1 VSRMPLHLMEHP
13 ERLSVV
19 RLPGGELPEF
29 DWTPGPFASLTRTPD
44 ETSVVCLT
52 ANVPAGA
59 HTEGPFTLV
68 EVAGPLSFGAVGV
81 FTEVLDPLA
90 AAEISVLGF
99 STYDTDWVLVPVADA
114 AAAAAA
120 WRRAG
125 LVITPTSL
133 TGGTS

>member
-1 VSRMPLHLMEHP
+1 MEHP
-13 ERLSVV
+13 EHVSVV
-19 RLPGGELPEF
+19 RLPGGELPQF

-52 ANVPAGA
+52 ANVPAGSRA
-59 HTEGPFTLV
+59 EGPFTLV

-114 AAAAAA
+114 GAAAAA

>member
-1 VSRMPLHLMEHP
+1 MSRMPLHLMEHP
-13 ERLSVV
+13 EHVSVV
-19 RLPGGELPEF
+19 RLPGGELPQF

-52 ANVPAGA
+52 ANVPAGSRA
-59 HTEGPFTLV
+59 EGPFTLV

-114 AAAAAA
+114 GAAAAA

>member
-1 VSRMPLHLMEHP
+1 MSRMPLHLMEHP
-13 ERLSVV
+13 EHVSVV
-19 RLPGGELPEF
+19 RLPGGELPQF

-52 ANVPAGA
+52 ANVPPGSRA
-59 HTEGPFTLV
+59 EGPFTLV

-114 AAAAAA
+114 GAAAAA

>member
-1 VSRMPLHLMEHP
+1 MSRMPLHLMEHP

-59 HTEGPFTLV
+59 RTEGPFTLV

-114 AAAAAA
+114 GAAAAA

>member
-1 VSRMPLHLMEHP
+1 MPLHLMEHP

-114 AAAAAA
+114 GAAAAA